1 MAVRVVARRRS
12 GFAHEVEIEGGHTL
26 VIDER
31 SSEGGNDEG
40 PSPTRAVAAAL
51 AACTAITCE
60 MYADRKGWDLGR
72 VEVEV
77 DVTYGRAS
85 SLEELAVTL
94 RIPVPLDHEQRQKLL
109 VIASRCPVH
118 RALTGDTRV
127 TISDRIESG

>member
-1 MAVRVVARRRS
+1 MTVRVVARRRS
-12 GFAHEVEIEGGHTL
+12 GFAHEVEIEGGHSL

-31 SSEGGNDEG
+31 PEAGGAGAG
-40 PSPTRAVAAAL
+40 PSPTRTVAAAL

-60 MYADRKGWDLGR
+60 MYAERKGWDLGK